1 LLRFYRAE
9 ESRHTP
15 GSGLGLAL
23 VAAVAR
29 LHGMTLSIAD
39 VAPGCLVTVA
49 LDGVAQ
55 TSVQQAE
62 ADRIVPLIA
71 IGMD

>member
-1 LLRFYRAE
+1 
-9 ESRHTP
+9 
-15 GSGLGLAL
+15 
-23 VAAVAR
+23 
-29 LHGMTLSIAD
+29 MTLSIAD